1 MLVRCGAYLIVVRGA
16 VDVLSYLPCLPCHIC
31 LMLQSS
37 LISSLCSYPVTLL
50 IILLKSL
57 DSPDL
62 RLTPFCFAS
71 FLSSP
76 PKVLRVG
83 IVKLDLDSFL
93 LEVLG
98 SVESNAQLYLFFI
111 MIIWGGIMVLLL
123 CTLIIILFKM
133 DICVLGFSM
142 WF

>member
-1 MLVRCGAYLIVVRGA
+1 ME
-16 VDVLSYLPCLPCHIC
+16 
-31 LMLQSS
+31 
-37 LISSLCSYPVTLL
+37 
-50 IILLKSL
+50 L
-57 DSPDL
+57 DSD
-62 RLTPFCFAS
+62 F
-71 FLSSP
+71 
-76 PKVLRVG
+76 
-83 IVKLDLDSFL
+83 FL

-111 MIIWGGIMVLLL
+111 MAIWSGIMVLLL

>member
-1 MLVRCGAYLIVVRGA
+1 MLHHVRLVTF
-16 VDVLSYLPCLPCHIC
+16 SYL

-37 LISSLCSYPVTLL
+37 LISSLCSYPVSLL

-57 DSPDL
+57 DSPDVC
-62 RLTPFCFAS
+62 LTPFCFAS
-71 FLSSP
+71 FLSFPSP
-76 PKVLRVG
+76 PQILRVG

-98 SVESNAQLYLFFI
+98 SVESNAQLYLLFI
-111 MIIWGGIMVLLL
+111 MAIWSGIMVLLL
-123 CTLIIILFKM
+123 CTLIIILSKM
-133 DICVLGFSM
+133 DICVLGFSI

>member
-1 MLVRCGAYLIVVRGA
+1 MFLSCYFTDYIVKVTRLA
-16 VDVLSYLPCLPCHIC
+16 K
-31 LMLQSS
+31 LMS
-37 LISSLCSYPVTLL
+37 
-50 IILLKSL
+50 
-57 DSPDL
+57 D
-62 RLTPFCFAS
+62 PFCFAS
-71 FLSSP
+71 FLSFP
-76 PKVLRVG
+76 QVLRVG
-83 IVKLDLDSFL
+83 PVELDLDFFL

-111 MIIWGGIMVLLL
+111 MAIWSGIMVLLL

>member
-1 MLVRCGAYLIVVRGA
+1 
-16 VDVLSYLPCLPCHIC
+16 
-31 LMLQSS
+31 MLQSS
-37 LISSLCSYPVTLL
+37 LISSLCSYPITLL

-57 DSPDL
+57 DSPDFMSG
-62 RLTPFCFAS
+62 PFCFAS
-71 FLSSP
+71 FLSSALP
-76 PKVLRVG
+76 VLMVG
-83 IVKLDLDSFL
+83 LVKLDLDSFL

-111 MIIWGGIMVLLL
+111 MAIWSGIMVLLL
-123 CTLIIILFKM
+123 CTLIIILLKM